1 MDGITYPAPVRPA
14 SLILIAGML
23 ISVGLAL
30 ASIKL
35 R

>member
-1 MDGITYPAPVRPA
+1 MDGITQSTPVKPA

-23 ISVGLAL
+23 ISVGLVMV
-30 ASIKL
+30 SIKL